1 MGLQKESLVSSRNAD
16 DAGDA
21 TDGLLMKVILVV
33 SDVIETARAEKEDP
47 SKGYINFLFFG
58 DIMEAACEVM
68 NPQMNSAVSNSAVM
82 IGPVVIN
89 HPRGKRL
96 LINAADIPIS
106 YADFQTFFFETVVRK
121 QLASY
126 PLKQFLKDV
135 LERLVKKT
143 LQSECFEKGRE
154 KEQ

>member
-1 MGLQKESLVSSRNAD
+1 
-16 DAGDA
+16 
-21 TDGLLMKVILVV
+21 
-33 SDVIETARAEKEDP
+33 
-47 SKGYINFLFFG
+47 
-58 DIMEAACEVM
+58 MEATCEVM

-126 PLKQFLKDV
+126 PLKQFIKDV
-135 LERLVKKT
+135 LEKISKEDSNLQNVLRKEESKKSNKHKCQQCCNYKISCRSNRS
-143 LQSECFEKGRE
+143 LRRI
-154 KEQ
+154 